1 MHTTQKHRQGKRK
14 CGKDG
19 LWFINYT
26 QTFFVQGMINISTLC
41 NLLTF
46 VKMLIRD
53 TAIQKWKKNLDL
65 WLIHWG
71 DLEDPLWQGAFCISK
86 VLVHYS
92 NFDTNTKWIEWT
104 NEHIRKHQNTDF
116 FLYHEFITK
125 KQTIKYI
132 LLFCKDMYN
141 NIGATSTENVSL

>member
-46 VKMLIRD
+46 VKMLKRD
-53 TAIQKWKKNLDL
+53 TAVQKWKKNLDP

-86 VLVHYS
+86 VLVHSS
-92 NFDTNTKWIEWT
+92 NFGTNTKWIEWT
-104 NEHIRKHQNTDF
+104 NEHQNIKIQMF
-116 FLYHEFITK
+116 FLYQEFITK
-125 KQTIKYI
+125 TTNNKIHFII
-132 LLFCKDMYN
+132 LQ
-141 NIGATSTENVSL
+141 GHG